1 MEDGQKVPRDGLGK
15 KLRAQFIAGLL
26 VVVPLGASVLILI
39 WIFNGIDNILQP
51 IIRAILGRNIP
62 GVGFGITVILIYL
75 AGVVASNIIGRKL
88 ISYWES
94 LLARVPVF
102 RQLYSGIKQI
112 LDSFSAPRATGFM
125 QVVLVEF
132 PRKGLRAI
140 GFVTNE
146 LSTQSGEKLYNV
158 FIPTAPNPTSGFML
172 VVPADQII
180 PLEITV
186 EDGMKMV
193 ISGGTYAAG
202 RGFSESGRPVEA
214 IKPKDVT

>member
-112 LDSFSAPRATGFM
+112 LDSFSAPRTTGFM

-158 FIPTAPNPTSGFML
+158 FIPTAPNPTSGF
-172 VVPADQII
+172 
-180 PLEITV
+180 LEIV
-186 EDGMKMV
+186 REEDMV
-193 ISGGTYAAG
+193 RTKIPVDEALRMVVSAG
-202 RGFSESGRPVEA
+202 RVSVKGIGDKLP
-214 IKPKDVT
+214 

>member
-112 LDSFSAPRATGFM
+112 LDSFSAPRTTGFM

-158 FIPTAPNPTSGFML
+158 FIPTAPNPTSGF
-172 VVPADQII
+172 
-180 PLEITV
+180 LEIV
-186 EDGMKMV
+186 REEDMVRTKIPVNEALKMV
-193 ISGGTYAAG
+193 VSAG
-202 RGFSESGRPVEA
+202 RVSIREA
-214 IKPKDVT
+214 GNRLP

>member
-158 FIPTAPNPTSGFML
+158 FIPTAPNPTSGF
-172 VVPADQII
+172 
-180 PLEITV
+180 LEIV
-186 EDGMKMV
+186 REEDMVITKIPVNEALKMV
-193 ISGGTYAAG
+193 VSAG
-202 RGFSESGRPVEA
+202 RVSIREA
-214 IKPKDVT
+214 GNRLP

>member
-1 MEDGQKVPRDGLGK
+1 MKDGQKVPRDGLGK
-15 KLRAQFIAGLL
+15 KLRAQFIAGIL
-26 VVVPLGASVLILI
+26 VVVPLGASILILI

-51 IIRAILGRNIP
+51 IIRAILGHNIP

-75 AGVVASNIIGRKL
+75 AGVVASNIVGKKL

-112 LDSFSAPRATGFM
+112 LDSFSAPRTTGFM

-158 FIPTAPNPTSGFML
+158 FIPTAPNPTSGF
-172 VVPADQII
+172 
-180 PLEITV
+180 LEIV
-186 EDGMKMV
+186 GEEDMVRTKIPVNEALKMV
-193 ISGGTYAAG
+193 VSAG
-202 RGFSESGRPVEA
+202 RVSIKEA
-214 IKPKDVT
+214 GDRLP

>member
-1 MEDGQKVPRDGLGK
+1 MKDSQRAPRDGLGK
-15 KLRAQFIAGLL
+15 KLRAQFIAGIL

-51 IIRAILGRNIP
+51 IIRAVLGHTIP
-62 GVGFGITVILIYL
+62 GVGFGITVVLIYL
-75 AGVVASNIIGRKL
+75 AGVVASNLMGKKL

-102 RQLYSGIKQI
+102 RQLYTGIKQI
-112 LDSFSAPRATGFM
+112 LDSFSAPRTTGFM

-132 PRKGLRAI
+132 PREGLRAV

-158 FIPTAPNPTSGFML
+158 FIPTAPNPTSGF
-172 VVPADQII
+172 
-180 PLEITV
+180 LEIV
-186 EDGMKMV
+186 REEDMVRTKIPVNEALKMV
-193 ISGGTYAAG
+193 VSAG
-202 RGFSESGRPVEA
+202 RVS
-214 IKPKDVT
+214 IKEVGDKLP